1 MIHIKKTLAILLA
14 TTLLIGAAPG
24 YTPPRKGLFGD
35 TVLPPCSADGTLFA
49 LLPFDM
55 WSVVYHQMVDA
66 AVSAHVKSFNNQGSD
81 SPFFANLQCSAPDSA
96 GLLQPSAPLFLIAAQ
111 LSPWQDSQNLARLSE
126 QDFGAVLLEFL
137 RVYECAL
144 KQQRTFID
152 TNIVE
157 DAPLFSNLPL
167 QWGEFGAERKRR
179 ETIIQQQLLIART
192 ALNRILMTTGS
203 LDRLRPFL
211 LDLECIERSSLDLRN
226 VLGLVSESAA
236 CLPRVWDARG
246 SLRDPPPQ

>member
-1 MIHIKKTLAILLA
+1 MKKSKKAFAIFLLAIFTA
-14 TTLLIGAAPG
+14 GCAPG
-24 YTPPRKGLFGD
+24 STAPRQGLFGPD
-35 TVLPPCSADGTLFA
+35 QLPPCTADGTIFSFV
-49 LLPFDM
+49 PFDF
-55 WSVVYHQMVDA
+55 WSFIYHKLVDN
-66 AVSAHVKSFNNQGSD
+66 AVTAHLSSFADQGSD
-81 SPFFANLQCSAPDSA
+81 SPFFANLQCSAPDVA
-96 GLLQPSAPLFLIAAQ
+96 GLLRPSAPLFLIAAQ
-111 LSPWQDSQNLARLSE
+111 LPPWQDPQNLARLSE

-152 TNIVE
+152 TNVVE

-179 ETIIQQQLLIART
+179 ETIIQQQLLLART
-192 ALNRILMTTGS
+192 ALNRILSTTGS

-211 LDLECIERSSLDLRN
+211 LDLECIERASLDLRN

-236 CLPRVWDARG
+236 CMPRVWDARG